1 LGRQDRI
8 QAGWVIQFRVNPGSM
23 LNGFG
28 GNVTQGQKV
37 ATRDAYGDA
46 LVKLGKKRNDVVV
59 LDADL
64 SGSTKTSKFAK
75 AFPDRFFNIG
85 IAEQDMVGTAAGFAI
100 AGKLP
105 FLSTF
110 AVFATGRAWEQVR
123 QSVCYPNLSVKIVA
137 SHAGITVG
145 EDGGSHQS
153 VEDIAV
159 MRVIPNMTVI
169 VPADG
174 PETMQAIEAAADL
187 KGPCYVR
194 VGRNKVPVISDADYA
209 FRIGKAHVFHEGK
222 DAAII
227 ATGIMVAEALK
238 ARELL
243 SAEGI
248 DAGVINMSTI
258 KPLDRDAV
266 VNAAKRCGAVV
277 TAEEHSIIGGLGGA
291 VAETLAEN
299 APVPLV
305 RVGVKDSFGTSGDLD
320 GLLKH
325 YGISADHVAAAVR
338 EVVNKKGARL

>member
-1 LGRQDRI
+1 LGD
-8 QAGWVIQFRVNPGSM
+8 
-23 LNGFG
+23 
-28 GNVTQGQKV
+28 NVTKI

-46 LVKLGKKRNDVVV
+46 LVSLGKKRNDVVV

-85 IAEQDMVGTAAGFAI
+85 IAEQDMMGTAAGFALG
-100 AGKLP
+100 GKLP
-105 FLSTF
+105 FVSTF

-123 QSVCYPNLSVKIVA
+123 QSICYPNLSVKIVA
-137 SHAGITVG
+137 SHAGLTVG

-159 MRVIPNMTVI
+159 MRVIPHMTVI

-174 PETMQAIEAAADL
+174 PETQQAIEAVAEH

-194 VGRNKVPVISDADYA
+194 VGRSKVPTLFGEDYR
-209 FRIGKAHVFHEGK
+209 FKIGRAHVFHEGK

-227 ATGIMVAEALK
+227 ACGIMVAEALK
-238 ARELL
+238 ARDLL
-243 SAEGI
+243 KAEGI

-258 KPLDRDAV
+258 KPIDADAV
-266 VNAAKRCGAVV
+266 ISAAKRCGAIV

-291 VAETLAEN
+291 VAEVLAES
-299 APVPLV
+299 APTPLV
-305 RVGVKDSFGTSGDLD
+305 RIGVKDSFGTSGDGE

-325 YGISADHVAAAVR
+325 FGLSAPDIAAAVK
-338 EVVNKKGARL
+338 ETIKKKK

>member
-1 LGRQDRI
+1 
-8 QAGWVIQFRVNPGSM
+8 
-23 LNGFG
+23 
-28 GNVTQGQKV
+28 VTKI

-46 LVKLGKKRNDVVV
+46 LVNLGKKRNDVVV

-64 SGSTKTSKFAK
+64 SGSTKTGKFAK
-75 AFPDRFFNIG
+75 AYPERFFNIG
-85 IAEQDMVGTAAGFAI
+85 IAEQDMIGTAAGLAI

-105 FLSTF
+105 FASTF

-123 QSVCYPNLSVKIVA
+123 QSVCYPNLNVKIVA

-153 VEDIAV
+153 VEDIAL
-159 MRVIPNMTVI
+159 MRVLPHMTVI

-174 PETMQAIEAAADL
+174 PETLQAIEAVAEH

-194 VGRNKVPVISDADYA
+194 VGRNKVPTLFGEDYK
-209 FRIGKAHVFHEGK
+209 FEIGKAYVFSTGK

-227 ATGIMVAEALK
+227 ATGLMVAEALK
-238 ARELL
+238 ARDILK
-243 SAEGI
+243 SEGI

-258 KPLDRDAV
+258 KPIDADAIIA
-266 VNAAKRCGAVV
+266 AAKHCGAIV

-291 VAETLAEN
+291 VAEVLSES

-305 RVGVKDSFGTSGDLD
+305 RIGVKDTFGTSGDQE

-325 YGISADHVAAAVR
+325 YGMSANDISSAVK
-338 EVVNKKGARL
+338 EVIRKKN

>member
-1 LGRQDRI
+1 M
-8 QAGWVIQFRVNPGSM
+8 NM
-23 LNGFG
+23 G
-28 GNVTQGQKV
+28 GIVTEKI

-46 LVKLGKKRNDVVV
+46 LVALGKRRSDVVV

-85 IAEQDMVGTAAGFAI
+85 IAEQDMVGTAAGLAQ

-105 FLSTF
+105 FVSTF
-110 AVFATGRAWEQVR
+110 AVFATGRAWEQIR
-123 QSVCYPNLSVKIVA
+123 QSVCYPNVNVKIVA

-174 PETMQAIEAAADL
+174 VETQQAIEAVAEI

-194 VGRNKVPVISDADYA
+194 VGRNKVPTIFGKDYK
-209 FRIGKAHVFHEGK
+209 FRIGKAHVFHDGK
-222 DAAII
+222 DCAII
-227 ATGIMVAEALK
+227 ATGIMTAEALS
-238 ARELL
+238 AREMLA
-243 SAEGI
+243 AEGI

-258 KPLDRDAV
+258 KPLDSETV
-266 VNAAKRCGAVV
+266 IAAAERCGAVV

-291 VAETLAEN
+291 VAEVLSEYH
-299 APVPLV
+299 PVPLV
-305 RVGVKDSFGTSGDLD
+305 RVGVRDRFGTSGDHA
-320 GLLKH
+320 GLMKH
-325 YGISADHVAAAVR
+325 YGLTAEDIARAVKEAVDKR
-338 EVVNKKGARL
+338 GKGGPGRGRSR

>member
-1 LGRQDRI
+1 MTKI
-8 QAGWVIQFRVNPGSM
+8 
-23 LNGFG
+23 
-28 GNVTQGQKV
+28 

-46 LVKLGKKRNDVVV
+46 LVSLGKRRNDIVV

-64 SGSTKTSKFAK
+64 SGSTKTAKFAK
-75 AFPDRFFNIG
+75 VFPDRFYNIG
-85 IAEQDMVGTAAGFAI
+85 IAEQDMMGTAAGLAI

-105 FLSTF
+105 FVSTF

-123 QSVCYPNLSVKIVA
+123 QSICYPNLSVKIVA
-137 SHAGITVG
+137 SHSGITVG

-174 PETMQAIEAAADL
+174 PETLQAVEAAAEY

-194 VGRNKVPVISDADYA
+194 VGRNKVPTLFGQDYT
-209 FRIGKAHVFHEGK
+209 FKIGKAHVFSEGR
-222 DAAII
+222 DAMII
-227 ATGIMVAEALK
+227 ATGIMVSESLK
-238 ARELL
+238 ARDLL
-243 SAEGI
+243 KAEGI

-258 KPLDRDAV
+258 KPLDAEAV
-266 VNAAKRCGAVV
+266 ITAAKRCGAIV

-291 VAETLAEN
+291 VAEVLAES

-305 RVGVKDSFGTSGDLD
+305 RVGIRDAFGTSGDSEE
-320 GLLKH
+320 LLKH
-325 YGISADHVAAAVR
+325 YGISAENIAASVK
-338 EVVNKKGARL
+338 EVMKKKQGSRVK

>member
-1 LGRQDRI
+1 M
-8 QAGWVIQFRVNPGSM
+8 S
-23 LNGFG
+23 
-28 GNVTQGQKV
+28 QKV

-46 LVKLGKKRNDVVV
+46 LVSLGKKRNDVVV

-85 IAEQDMVGTAAGFAI
+85 IAEQDMMGTAAGLAI
-100 AGKLP
+100 GGKLP
-105 FLSTF
+105 FASTF

-123 QSVCYPNLSVKIVA
+123 QSVCYPNMNVKIVA
-137 SHAGITVG
+137 SHSGITVG

-159 MRVIPNMTVI
+159 MRVLPHMTVI

-174 PETMQAIEAAADL
+174 PETFKAIEAVAEY

-194 VGRNKVPVISDADYA
+194 VGRNKVPTLFGDDYQ

-227 ATGIMVAEALK
+227 ACGIMVAEALK
-238 ARELL
+238 ARDLL
-243 SAEGI
+243 KNDGI

-258 KPLDRDAV
+258 KPIDADAV
-266 VNAAKRCGAVV
+266 IAAAKRCGAIV

-291 VAETLAEN
+291 VAEVLAEA
-299 APVPLV
+299 APVPMV
-305 RVGVKDSFGTSGDLD
+305 RVGVKDAFGTSGDYE
-320 GLLKH
+320 GLLRH
-325 YGISADHVAAAVR
+325 YGISAENIAEAAKEAI
-338 EVVNKKGARL
+338 KKKKF

>member
-1 LGRQDRI
+1 
-8 QAGWVIQFRVNPGSM
+8 M
-23 LNGFG
+23 
-28 GNVTQGQKV
+28 TQKI

-46 LVKLGKKRNDVVV
+46 LVSLGKKRDDVVV

-64 SGSTKTSKFAK
+64 SGSTKTGKFAK

-85 IAEQDMVGTAAGFAI
+85 IAEQDMMGTAAGLAI

-105 FLSTF
+105 FASTF

-123 QSVCYPNLSVKIVA
+123 QSICYPNVNVKIVA

-153 VEDIAV
+153 VEDIAL
-159 MRVIPNMTVI
+159 MRVLPHMTVI

-174 PETMQAIEAAADL
+174 PETQQAIEAVAAHT
-187 KGPCYVR
+187 GPCYVR
-194 VGRNKVPVISDADYA
+194 VGRNKVPTLFGDDYR
-209 FRIGKAHVFHEGK
+209 FRIGKAHVFNEGR

-227 ATGIMVAEALK
+227 ATGLMVAESLK
-238 ARELL
+238 ARDLL
-243 SAEGI
+243 KAEGI

-258 KPLDRDAV
+258 KPLDAEAV
-266 VNAAKRCGAVV
+266 IAAAKHCGALV

-291 VAETLAEN
+291 VAEVISESC
-299 APVPLV
+299 PVPLV
-305 RVGVKDSFGTSGDLD
+305 RVGVKDVFGTSGDQE

-325 YGISADHVAAAVR
+325 YGMSAEDIAAAVKAAMR
-338 EVVNKKGARL
+338 KKSSK

>member
-1 LGRQDRI
+1 MTKI
-8 QAGWVIQFRVNPGSM
+8 
-23 LNGFG
+23 
-28 GNVTQGQKV
+28 

-46 LVKLGKKRNDVVV
+46 LVILGKKRKDVVV

-64 SGSTKTSKFAK
+64 SGSTKTGKFAK
-75 AFPDRFFNIG
+75 AFPERFFNIG
-85 IAEQDMVGTAAGFAI
+85 IAEQDMIGTAAGLSI

-105 FLSTF
+105 FASTF

-123 QSVCYPNLSVKIVA
+123 QSVCYPNLNVKIVA

-153 VEDIAV
+153 VEDIAL
-159 MRVIPNMTVI
+159 MRVLPNMTVI

-174 PETMQAIEAAADL
+174 PETLQAIEAVAEL

-194 VGRNKVPVISDADYA
+194 VGRNKVPTLFGDDYA
-209 FRIGKAHVFHEGK
+209 FKIGKAHVFSTGR

-227 ATGIMVAEALK
+227 ATGLMVAEALS
-238 ARELL
+238 ARDILKH
-243 SAEGI
+243 EGI

-258 KPLDRDAV
+258 KPIDAAAIIA
-266 VNAAKRCGAVV
+266 AAKHCGAIV
-277 TAEEHSIIGGLGGA
+277 TAEEHSIMGGLGGA
-291 VAETLAEN
+291 VAEVLAES

-305 RVGVKDSFGTSGDLD
+305 RIGVKDTFGTSGDQE

-325 YGISADHVAAAVR
+325 YGMSADDISSAVK
-338 EVVNKKGARL
+338 EVLRKKK